1 MCVGG
6 PDTVSVT
13 PSGSTHVV
21 NEGKVLDDITCTAEC
36 VPSCTYEWKKNG
48 TSFRTERTLSLG
60 QLTRSDSGLYTCI
73 VGKSDTGI
81 QVTKNIDVTVNVRC
95 KYNIVIRG
103 LSDKFVDFLYN
114 KDIIIFVEL
123 IFYF

>member
-1 MCVGG
+1 M
-6 PDTVSVT
+6 
-13 PSGSTHVV
+13 
-21 NEGKVLDDITCTAEC
+21 
-36 VPSCTYEWKKNG
+36 
-48 TSFRTERTLSLG
+48 
-60 QLTRSDSGLYTCI
+60 
-73 VGKSDTGI
+73 GKSDTGI